1 VSSVATLATETK
13 TRGRRRVRQVLPRVA
28 EILLLVIALL
38 CVAILV
44 TQDLATVVR
53 FFYSPVAIVLL
64 VVVFV
69 TYLIVKGGDRSRL
82 YRIEIERLHER
93 EQESVARTRR
103 AVEEIG
109 RALERSQEVP
119 LAKGEQAS
127 AAELA
132 AADLQE
138 SLRRVERILRLEH
151 KE

>member
-1 VSSVATLATETK
+1 MSSVATLATETK